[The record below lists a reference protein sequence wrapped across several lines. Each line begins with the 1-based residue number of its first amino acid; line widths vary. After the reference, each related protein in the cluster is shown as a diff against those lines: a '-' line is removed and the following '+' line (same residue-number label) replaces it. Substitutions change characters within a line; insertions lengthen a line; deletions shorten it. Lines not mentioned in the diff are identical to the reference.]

1 MKVMTTAITGGIGSG
16 KSTVANMIA
25 EYGFPVFS
33 CDEIYKEIIYDKNYI
48 REIEKVFPNA
58 VQNGQI
64 DRGILAKTVFSNEQ
78 ALKTLN
84 SISHPLIMNELMSRM
99 KKVDDMFAFAEVPL
113 LFEGGFEDLF
123 DNVIIVM
130 RDKEKRI
137 QALKKRNNFSD
148 EEIER
153 RFNNQID
160 YSLLKGNK
168 NEKYLFIEN
177 NSTVEELRPYLTS
190 ILMTIQDS

>member
-1 MKVMTTAITGGIGSG
+1 MTTAITGGIGSG

-33 CDEIYKEIIYDKNYI
+33 CDEIYKEIIHDKNYI

-64 DRGILAKTVFSNEQ
+64 DRDILAKTVFSNEQ

-99 KKVDDMFAFAEVPL
+99 NKVDDMFAFAEVPL

-130 RDKEKRI
+130 RDKDKRI
-137 QALKKRNNFSD
+137 EALKKRNNFSD

>member
-1 MKVMTTAITGGIGSG
+1 MTTAITGGIGSG

-190 ILMTIQDS
+190 ILMTIQDP

>member
-33 CDEIYKEIIYDKNYI
+33 CDEIYKEIIHDKNYI

-99 KKVDDMFAFAEVPL
+99 NKVDDMFAFAEVPL

-137 QALKKRNNFSD
+137 QALKKRNNFSN

-153 RFNNQID
+153 RFKNQFD
-160 YSLLKGNK
+160 YSLLKGIK
-168 NEKYLFIEN
+168 NEKYLFVEN
-177 NSTVEELRPYLTS
+177 NSTVEELRNYLTS

>member
-99 KKVDDMFAFAEVPL
+99 NKVDDMFAFAEVPL
-113 LFEGGFEDLF
+113 LFEGGFKDLF

-130 RDKEKRI
+130 RDKDKRI
-137 QALKKRNNFSD
+137 EALKKRNNFSN

-153 RFNNQID
+153 RFKNQFD
-160 YSLLKGNK
+160 YSLLKGIK

-177 NSTVEELRPYLTS
+177 NSTVEELRNYLTS

>member
-33 CDEIYKEIIYDKNYI
+33 CDEIYKEIIHDKNYI

-64 DRGILAKTVFSNEQ
+64 DRDILAKTVFSNEQ

-99 KKVDDMFAFAEVPL
+99 NKVDDMFAFAEVPL

-130 RDKEKRI
+130 RDKDKRI
-137 QALKKRNNFSD
+137 EALKKRNNFSD

>member
-33 CDEIYKEIIYDKNYI
+33 CDEIYKEIIHDKNYI

-130 RDKEKRI
+130 RDKDKRI
-137 QALKKRNNFSD
+137 EALKKRNNFSN

-153 RFNNQID
+153 RFNNQFD